1 MTRHV
6 TCSPSCRRAN
16 LNLTATN
23 NSSCVEPIQDA
34 TSPAHILVV
43 DDEPMIRRIVQRI
56 LEREGYRVSVAG
68 NGREAQAILRE
79 VEIDSILSD
88 ISMPDVDGMEL
99 LCGIHQAQT
108 DIPVILM
115 TGVPTTESATRAVRL
130 GAVGYLG
137 KPVDRETLLEEV
149 SRAVRLKQVAKLR
162 KMALGLLE
170 QDVEAAAQDRRKEAQ
185 LRRAIDA
192 LFMVYQPI
200 VSVGRERIVGYE
212 ALVRSEEPGLADP
225 GTLFAAADRYNMLEQ
240 LRGQIRKCCVPP
252 FVRQPGSTLFLNL
265 HAQDLADENLC
276 LEDAPLSGIAE
287 RVILEVPEQASLQ
300 HLEDNEE
307 HITRLRDMGF
317 RIAIDD
323 IGAGYAG
330 LSSFAMLEPDIVK
343 LDRSLVH
350 NVEASPIKHKL
361 IRSLTNLCNDLN
373 IEVIAEGVETVA
385 ERDALLSLGCDLFQ
399 GYLFSRP
406 TRGLRQDIILP

>member
-1 MTRHV
+1 
-6 TCSPSCRRAN
+6 
-16 LNLTATN
+16 
-23 NSSCVEPIQDA
+23 
-34 TSPAHILVV
+34 
-43 DDEPMIRRIVQRI
+43 MIRRIVQRI